1 MISKSKIVVIGSGNV
16 GEAIAYTL
24 MVRQQANEI
33 VLVDI
38 NEERAQGSAS
48 DISHGTAFFK
58 AIRVRKG
65 DYSDC
70 KDAEIIVISAG
81 IGRKPGQSRREL
93 AATNIKIIRAV
104 TKSIMQYAQ
113 NPIIIVVSNP
123 LDVLTYTVWKES
135 GLPTNRVIGTGTA
148 LDTARFRHT
157 ISKETGINVCDVDA
171 YILGEHGDGMVPIYS
186 NITIADEPLE
196 SFIKNNN
203 CSIDIKEIGE
213 NTKTSGARI
222 IARKGATFYGVAM
235 AACEIIGAII
245 DDENAVFP
253 VSHVFVN
260 EDYADYEGIAISMP
274 CVLNFNGIARV
285 INLPM
290 NEEETQ
296 AMKQSAQVIRDLTS
310 AAISDVDSDGKK
322 TA

>member
-1 MISKSKIVVIGSGNV
+1 MISKSKIVVIGAGNV

-24 MVRQQANEI
+24 MVRQLANEI
-33 VLVDI
+33 VLLDI

-48 DISHGTAFFK
+48 DISHGTGFFR

-70 KDAEIIVISAG
+70 ADAEIIVISAG

-93 AATNIKIIRAV
+93 ATTNVKIIKTV
-104 TKSIMQYAQ
+104 TKSIMQYAK

-135 GLPTNRVIGTGTA
+135 GLPANRVIGTGTS

-196 SFIKNNN
+196 SFVKNNN
-203 CSIDIKEIGE
+203 CKIDIKEIGE
-213 NTKTSGARI
+213 NTRTSGARI

-235 AACEIIGAII
+235 ATSAII
-245 DDENAVFP
+245 NAIVHNENAVYP
-253 VSHVFVN
+253 VSHVFQN
-260 EDYADYEGIAISMP
+260 EGYEDYEGIAISMP
-274 CVLNFNGIARV
+274 CVLNSDGISRV

-290 NEEETQ
+290 NKEEVL
-296 AMKQSAQVIRDLTS
+296 AMKKSAQVIRELTT
-310 AAISDVDSDGKK
+310 AAISDAEAGGEK